1 MRRPFMVPG
10 SRSAQ
15 APYIAAVGL
24 SARMLA
30 QSARRAG
37 LNVAAL
43 DIFGDRD
50 TRRYAPLWFD
60 IGGEGLSIDPQRLFD
75 ALERTARLPR
85 MLGFV
90 AGSGLEPLMRD
101 LCGAPRL
108 PRFIGN
114 SAEATAAVREPR
126 RFFALLDR
134 LGISHPEV
142 SYHPPPDPPGWLFK
156 HADGCGGTHI
166 ETLDSKLNKDA
177 ANGYFQRLA
186 AGRSMSALFIGARR
200 KAAVI
205 GFAEQLSFAAGSRPF
220 LHTGSIG
227 PADLP
232 PQVVADVTAAIGS
245 VVSDTG
251 LTGLNSIDF
260 LLDGDSFQVLEINA
274 RPSSTMTLYESA
286 ACEAWPRGLLAC
298 HIDACLDGLLPAPSS
313 SPRPSPSPA
322 ATRVK
327 AGQRVLF
334 APRAFVVSSS
344 FSDACL
350 GDPACHDVPQPGAL
364 IGAGEPVCT
373 LVVTQSSTSAVR
385 HELERREALLL
396 QRIET
401 CHEHTD
407 AVISSSA

>member
-1 MRRPFMVPG
+1 MRRSFMTPG
-10 SRSAQ
+10 TRPAQ

-90 AGSGLEPLMRD
+90 AGSGLEPLVQE
-101 LCGAPRL
+101 LCSAPRL
-108 PRFIGN
+108 PHLIGN

-134 LGISHPEV
+134 LGIAHPQ
-142 SYHPPPDPPGWLFK
+142 SAWSPPPDPAGWLFK
-156 HADGCGGTHI
+156 RADGCGGMHI
-166 ETLDSKLNKDA
+166 ETLDSTPKKPAD
-177 ANGYFQRLA
+177 NGYFQRLA
-186 AGRSMSALFIGARR
+186 AGRSMSALFVAARR
-200 KAAVI
+200 KATVI
-205 GFAEQLSFAAGSRPF
+205 GFAEQLSQSAGNRPF

-227 PADLP
+227 PADVS
-232 PQVVADVTAAIGS
+232 PQVMDDVTTAIGAI
-245 VVSDTG
+245 VANTG
-251 LTGLNSIDF
+251 LAGLNSIDF
-260 LLDGDSFQVLEINA
+260 LLDGDTFQVLEINA
-274 RPSSTMTLYESA
+274 RPSSTMTLYETA
-286 ACEAWPRGLLAC
+286 APEAWPRGLIAC
-298 HIDACLDGLLPAPSS
+298 HLDACLDGRLPAHS
-313 SPRPSPSPA
+313 SPLP
-322 ATRVK
+322 ATRST
-327 AGQRVLF
+327 AGQRVVF
-334 APRAFVVSSS
+334 ASRSLVVSKP
-344 FSDACL
+344 FSDLCL
-350 GDPACHDVPQPGAL
+350 ADPACHDVPHPGTR

-373 LVVTQSSTSAVR
+373 LVVTQSSTAAVR
-385 HELERREALLL
+385 DELERREALVL

>member
-1 MRRPFMVPG
+1 MRRSSMTPG
-10 SRSAQ
+10 SRCAQ
-15 APYIAAVGL
+15 ASYIATVGL

-60 IGGEGLSIDPQRLFD
+60 IGGAGVSIDPQRLFD
-75 ALERTARLPR
+75 ALERVARLPH

-90 AGSGLEPLMRD
+90 AGSGLEPLARD
-101 LCGAPRL
+101 LCSASRL

-134 LGISHPEV
+134 LGIAHPDI
-142 SYHPPPDPPGWLFK
+142 SCLPPSDPAGWLFK
-156 HADGCGGTHI
+156 PADGCGGTHI
-166 ETLDSKLNKDA
+166 ETLDSTPKKA
-177 ANGYFQRLA
+177 PANGYFQRLA
-186 AGRSMSALFIGARR
+186 AGRSMSALFVAARQ
-200 KAAVI
+200 KAVVI
-205 GFAEQLSFAAGSRPF
+205 GFAEQLSVAAGSRPF

-227 PADLP
+227 PADPP
-232 PQVVADVTAAIGS
+232 PQVMADVTTAIGLI
-245 VVSDTG
+245 VSNTD

-260 LLDGDSFQVLEINA
+260 LLDGDTFQVLEINA

-286 ACEAWPRGLLAC
+286 ACQAWPRGLLAC
-298 HIDACLDGLLPAPSS
+298 HLDACLDGLLPTPSAPL
-313 SPRPSPSPA
+313 PA
-322 ATRVK
+322 ATRSK
-327 AGQRVLF
+327 AGQRVVF
-334 APRAFVVSSS
+334 APHGFVVSGA
-344 FSDACL
+344 FSDVCL
-350 GDPACHDVPQPGAL
+350 LDPACHDVPQPGTR

-373 LVVTQSSTSAVR
+373 LLVAQASTSAVR
-385 HELERREALLL
+385 DELERREALLL

-407 AVISSSA
+407 AVIASSP

>member
-1 MRRPFMVPG
+1 MRHSSMAPG
-10 SRSAQ
+10 SRSTP

-90 AGSGLEPLMRD
+90 AGSGLEPLVRE
-101 LCGAPRL
+101 LCSAPRL

-134 LGISHPEV
+134 LGIRHPEV
-142 SYHPPPDPPGWLFK
+142 SCDPPSDPAGWLFK
-156 HADGCGGTHI
+156 RADGCGGTHI
-166 ETLDSKLNKDA
+166 EALDATPKKAA

-186 AGRSMSALFIGARR
+186 AGRSMSALFVAARR
-200 KAAVI
+200 NAAVI

-232 PQVVADVTAAIGS
+232 PQVVADVTTAIGLI
-245 VVSDTG
+245 VSNTD

-260 LLDGDSFQVLEINA
+260 LLDGDTFQVLEINA
-274 RPSSTMTLYESA
+274 RPSSTMTLYETA
-286 ACEAWPRGLLAC
+286 ARQAWPRGLLAC
-298 HIDACLDGLLPAPSS
+298 HLDACLDGLLPTPSS
-313 SPRPSPSPA
+313 HFPA
-322 ATRVK
+322 ATRSR

-334 APRAFVVSSS
+334 APRGFVVSTS

-350 GDPACHDVPQPGAL
+350 GDPACHDVPQPGAR

-373 LVVTQSSTSAVR
+373 LVVTESSTSAVR
-385 HELERREALLL
+385 DELERREALLL

>member
-1 MRRPFMVPG
+1 MHRSFMTPG
-10 SRSAQ
+10 TRSAQ

-50 TRRYAPLWFD
+50 TRRHAPLWFD
-60 IGGEGLSIDPQRLFD
+60 IGGESLSIDPQRLFD

-90 AGSGLEPLMRD
+90 TGSGLEPLMQE
-101 LCGAPRL
+101 LCSALRL
-108 PRFIGN
+108 PRLIGN
-114 SAEATAAVREPR
+114 SADATAAVREPR

-134 LGISHPEV
+134 LGIAHPEV
-142 SYHPPPDPPGWLFK
+142 SCAAPLDRAGWLFK
-156 HADGCGGTHI
+156 RADGCGGTHI
-166 ETLDSKLNKDA
+166 EALDTTANKPA
-177 ANGYFQRLA
+177 ADGYFQRMSV
-186 AGRSMSALFIGARR
+186 GRSMSALFVAARR
-200 KAAVI
+200 KAFVI
-205 GFAEQLSFAAGSRPF
+205 GFAEQLSQSVGNRPF

-227 PADLP
+227 PADVS
-232 PQVVADVTAAIGS
+232 PQIMDDVTTAIGAI
-245 VVSDTG
+245 VANTG
-251 LTGLNSIDF
+251 LVGLNSIDF
-260 LLDGDSFQVLEINA
+260 LMDGETFQILEINA
-274 RPSSTMTLYESA
+274 RPSSTMTLYETA
-286 ACEAWPRGLLAC
+286 TPEAWPRGLIAC
-298 HIDACLDGLLPAPSS
+298 HLDACLDGRLPMPC
-313 SPRPSPSPA
+313 PPA
-322 ATRVK
+322 STRSK
-327 AGQRVLF
+327 AGQRVVF
-334 APRAFVVSSS
+334 APRSLIVSGP

-350 GDPACHDVPQPGAL
+350 TDPACHDVPHPGVR

-373 LVVTQSSTSAVR
+373 LVVTQPSTSAVR
-385 HELERREALLL
+385 DELERREALVL

>member
-1 MRRPFMVPG
+1 MRRPFMAPG

-37 LNVAAL
+37 LSVAAL

-90 AGSGLEPLMRD
+90 AGSGLEPHMRE
-101 LCGAPRL
+101 LCSASRL

-114 SAEATAAVREPR
+114 GADATAAVREPR

-134 LGISHPEV
+134 LGIAHPEV
-142 SYHPPPDPPGWLFK
+142 SYLPPSDPAGWLFK
-156 HADGCGGTHI
+156 RADGCGGTHI
-166 ETLDSKLNKDA
+166 EALDSKLDKDA

-186 AGRSMSALFIGARR
+186 AGRSMSALFLATRR
-200 KAAVI
+200 KASVI
-205 GFAEQLSFAAGSRPF
+205 GFAEQLTQSAGNRPF

-232 PQVVADVTAAIGS
+232 LQVMADVTAAVGS
-245 VVSDTG
+245 IVSNAD

-260 LLDGDSFQVLEINA
+260 LLDGDTFQVLEINA
-274 RPSSTMTLYESA
+274 RPSSTMTVHETA
-286 ACEAWPRGLLAC
+286 ARQEWPRGLLAC
-298 HIDACLDGLLPAPSS
+298 HLDACLDGLLPTPSS
-313 SPRPSPSPA
+313 PFPA
-322 ATRVK
+322 ATGSK

-334 APRAFVVSSS
+334 APRGFVVSSA

-350 GDPACHDVPQPGAL
+350 GDPACHDVPQPGAR

-373 LVVTQSSTSAVR
+373 LVVTQSSLSAVR
-385 HELERREALLL
+385 DELERREALLL

-401 CHEHTD
+401 CHEHND
-407 AVISSSA
+407 AVLSSSA

>member
-1 MRRPFMVPG
+1 MHRSFMTPG
-10 SRSAQ
+10 IRCAQ
-15 APYIAAVGL
+15 ASTIAAVGL

-90 AGSGLEPLMRD
+90 TSSGLEPLMQE
-101 LCGAPRL
+101 LCSARRL
-108 PRFIGN
+108 PRLIGN
-114 SAEATAAVREPR
+114 SAEATAAVREPC

-134 LGISHPEV
+134 LGIAHPEV
-142 SYHPPPDPPGWLFK
+142 SHLPPPDPAGWLFK
-156 HADGCGGTHI
+156 RADGCGGMHI
-166 ETLDSKLNKDA
+166 EALDSTSNKPA

-186 AGRSMSALFIGARR
+186 AGRSMSALFVAARR
-200 KAAVI
+200 KASVI
-205 GFAEQLSFAAGSRPF
+205 GFAEQLSQAAGNRPF

-227 PADLP
+227 PAEVSP
-232 PQVVADVTAAIGS
+232 PVMDFVTTAIGAI
-245 VVSDTG
+245 VANTG
-251 LTGLNSIDF
+251 LAGLNSIDF
-260 LLDGDSFQVLEINA
+260 LLDGDTVRVLEINA
-274 RPSSTMTLYESA
+274 RPSSTMTLYETA
-286 ACEAWPRGLLAC
+286 APEAWPRGLIAC
-298 HIDACLDGLLPAPSS
+298 HLDACLDGRLPPPSS
-313 SPRPSPSPA
+313 PFPA
-322 ATRVK
+322 ATRSK
-327 AGQRVLF
+327 AGQRVVF
-334 APRAFVVSSS
+334 APRNLVISGP
-344 FSDACL
+344 FSNACL
-350 GDPACHDVPQPGAL
+350 ADPVCHDVPHPGAQ

-385 HELERREALLL
+385 DELKRREALVL
-396 QRIET
+396 QRIKT

>member
-1 MRRPFMVPG
+1 MRRSFMTPG

-15 APYIAAVGL
+15 TPSQAPYIAVVGL

-50 TRRYAPLWFD
+50 TRRVAPLWFD
-60 IGGEGLSIDPQRLFD
+60 IGSEGLSIDPPRLFD

-90 AGSGLEPLMRD
+90 AGSGLEPLARE
-101 LCGAPRL
+101 LCSAPRL

-114 SAEATAAVREPR
+114 GAEATAAVREPR
-126 RFFALLDR
+126 RFFSLLDR
-134 LGISHPEV
+134 LGIAHPAV
-142 SYHPPPDPPGWLFK
+142 SWQPPSDPAGWLVK

-166 ETLDSKLNKDA
+166 ETLDSKLDKDA
-177 ANGYFQRLA
+177 VDGYFQRMA
-186 AGRSMSALFIGARR
+186 PGRSMSALFVAARR

-205 GFAEQLSFAAGSRPF
+205 GFAEQLSVAAGSRPF
-220 LHTGSIG
+220 LHVGSTG
-227 PADLP
+227 PVDLP
-232 PQVVADVTAAIGS
+232 PPVMAELTSAIGS
-245 VVSDTG
+245 IVANTDLS
-251 LTGLNSIDF
+251 GLNSIDF
-260 LLDGDSFQVLEINA
+260 LLDGDTFQVLEINA

-286 ACEAWPRGLLAC
+286 ARQAWPRGLLAC
-298 HIDACLDGLLPAPSS
+298 HLDACINGLLPTPSLF
-313 SPRPSPSPA
+313 PA
-322 ATRVK
+322 AMRLI

-334 APRAFVVSSS
+334 APRGLIVSRS
-344 FSDACL
+344 FSDACMR
-350 GDPACHDVPQPGAL
+350 DPACHDVPQPGAR

-385 HELERREALLL
+385 DELERREALLF
-396 QRIET
+396 QCIET
-401 CHEHTD
+401 CHEPTD
-407 AVISSSA
+407 ADISTFA

>member
-1 MRRPFMVPG
+1 MRRLQP
-10 SRSAQ
+10 

-60 IGGEGLSIDPQRLFD
+60 IGGTGVSIDRTLLFD

-85 MLGFV
+85 MLGFIV
-90 AGSGLEPLMRD
+90 GSGLEPLVRE
-101 LCGAPRL
+101 LCSASRL

-134 LGISHPEV
+134 LGIAHPDV
-142 SYHPPPDPPGWLFK
+142 ATTRPADTNGWLFK
-156 HADGCGGTHI
+156 RADGCGGTHI
-166 ETLDSKLNKDA
+166 EVLEALGATPPAD
-177 ANGYFQRLA
+177 GYFQRRA
-186 AGRSMSALFIGARR
+186 AGRSMSALFIGARG
-200 KAAVI
+200 KAAMI
-205 GFAEQLSFAAGSRPF
+205 GFAEQLSMPAGNFPF

-227 PADLP
+227 PVEP
-232 PQVVADVTAAIGS
+232 PLQVAADVTEAVNAI
-245 VVSDTG
+245 VAHTDLV
-251 LTGLNSIDF
+251 GLNSIDF
-260 LLDGDSFQVLEINA
+260 LLDGNSFQVLEINA
-274 RPSSTMTLYESA
+274 RPSSTMTLYETA
-286 ACEAWPRGLLAC
+286 APETWPLGLIAC
-298 HIDACLDGLLPAPSS
+298 HVDACIDGRLPAPA
-313 SPRPSPSPA
+313 PT
-322 ATRVK
+322 ATRVR

-334 APRAFVVSSS
+334 APRGFVVSGS
-344 FSDACL
+344 FSDACFS
-350 GDPACHDVPQPGAL
+350 DPSCHDVPQPGTR

-373 LVVTQSSTSAVR
+373 LVVTQSSTSTSAVR
-385 HELERREALLL
+385 DELERRSALVL

-401 CHEHTD
+401 CHEDTD
-407 AVISSSA
+407 AVIPYPV

>member
-1 MRRPFMVPG
+1 MDRSFMTPG
-10 SRSAQ
+10 TRSAQ

-60 IGGEGLSIDPQRLFD
+60 IGGEGLSIDAQRLFD

-90 AGSGLEPLMRD
+90 MGSGLEPLMQD
-101 LCGAPRL
+101 LCSALRL
-108 PRFIGN
+108 PRLIGN
-114 SAEATAAVREPR
+114 SAGASAAVREPR

-134 LGISHPEV
+134 LGIAHPEV
-142 SYHPPPDPPGWLFK
+142 CHAAPLDPAGWLFK
-156 HADGCGGTHI
+156 RADGCGGTHI
-166 ETLDSKLNKDA
+166 EALDSTSNTPA
-177 ANGYFQRLA
+177 ANGYFQRMS
-186 AGRSMSALFIGARR
+186 AGRSMSALFVAARR
-200 KAAVI
+200 KASVI
-205 GFAEQLSFAAGSRPF
+205 GFAEQLSESVGNRPF

-227 PADLP
+227 PADIP
-232 PQVVADVTAAIGS
+232 PQIMDDVTTAIS
-245 VVSDTG
+245 AIVANTG
-251 LTGLNSIDF
+251 LVGLNSIDF
-260 LLDGDSFQVLEINA
+260 LLDGDTFQVLEINA
-274 RPSSTMTLYESA
+274 RPSSTMTLYETA
-286 ACEAWPRGLLAC
+286 APEAWPRGLIAC
-298 HIDACLDGLLPAPSS
+298 HLDACLEGRLPT
-313 SPRPSPSPA
+313 RTSPA
-322 ATRVK
+322 STRSK
-327 AGQRVLF
+327 AGQRVVF
-334 APRAFVVSSS
+334 APRSLIVSGP

-350 GDPACHDVPQPGAL
+350 TDPACHDVPHPGMR

-373 LVVTQSSTSAVR
+373 LVVTQPSTSTVR
-385 HELERREALLL
+385 DELGRREALVL

>member
-1 MRRPFMVPG
+1 MRRLQP
-10 SRSAQ
+10 
-15 APYIAAVGL
+15 APYIAAVGS

-60 IGGEGLSIDPQRLFD
+60 IGGEGLSIDRALLFD

-90 AGSGLEPLMRD
+90 VGSGLEPLMQE
-101 LCGAPRL
+101 LCSASRL

-114 SAEATAAVREPR
+114 SAEATAAVRDPL

-134 LGISHPEV
+134 LGIAHPDV
-142 SYHPPPDPPGWLFK
+142 ATTRPLDTNGWLLK
-156 HADGCGGTHI
+156 RADGCGGTHI
-166 ETLDSKLNKDA
+166 EVLDALSATTPADA
-177 ANGYFQRLA
+177 YFQRRA
-186 AGRSMSALFIGARR
+186 AGRSMSTLFISARG

-205 GFAEQLSFAAGSRPF
+205 GFAEQLSMSAGKFPF

-227 PADLP
+227 PVELPLQVAADITEA
-232 PQVVADVTAAIGS
+232 VNAIVAHTDLV
-245 VVSDTG
+245 
-251 LTGLNSIDF
+251 GLNSIDF
-260 LLDGDSFQVLEINA
+260 LLDGNRFQVLEVNP
-274 RPSSTMTLYESA
+274 RPSSTMTLYETA
-286 ACEAWPRGLLAC
+286 APETWPHGLIAC
-298 HIDACLDGLLPAPSS
+298 HVDACIDGRLPPPAPT
-313 SPRPSPSPA
+313 
-322 ATRVK
+322 ATRVT

-334 APRAFVVSSS
+334 APRGFVVSGP
-344 FSDACL
+344 FSDACFS
-350 GDPACHDVPQPGAL
+350 DPSCHDVPQPGTR
-364 IGAGEPVCT
+364 IGAGEPICT

-385 HELERREALLL
+385 DELERRGALVL

-401 CHEHTD
+401 CHEDTD
-407 AVISSSA
+407 AVIPYPV